1 MNWKYPLTLSLSFLG
16 EVLEKLRGFMGLN
29 LYVKQYVNSFKVHF
43 LTDFLQ
49 YLNVSEINNKKTS
62 PYV

>member
-1 MNWKYPLTLSLSFLG
+1 
-16 EVLEKLRGFMGLN
+16 MGLN